1 LLLSVDLTNSIGSI
15 LVVGGEEGS
24 NGYPVPSIEVGSVK
38 LLEEGLIL
46 FNQVLPKPEGGPTY
60 VRSDIRLRI
69 ILMVLCQID
78 MDWLLRT
85 DPNNLYPFL
94 FVLPGGGI
102 FVLYYNEVRVLLDPK
117 LSIYIFF

>member
-1 LLLSVDLTNSIGSI
+1 

-24 NGYPVPSIEVGSVK
+24 NGYPVPSIEVGLVK
-38 LLEEGLIL
+38 LLEESLTF

-60 VRSDIRLRI
+60 VRSDTRLRI
-69 ILMVLCQID
+69 SLMVLYQID

-102 FVLYYNEVRVLLDPK
+102 FVLYYNEVCVPLKSK
-117 LSIYIFF
+117 LSVYIFSGAYT